1 MDVTSA
7 RALFPVMES
16 YVYLNH
22 SAIAPLCRPVQA
34 AMQRIVQAQA
44 LGSVGRPEWIAT
56 VAPLK
61 EKVARLINATPEE
74 IAIVRNT
81 VEGLSTVSAGLGWR
95 EGDHVVTDDI
105 EFPANIYPWLNLEQ
119 RYGVKTTLVP
129 HRDGKVLA
137 DDLIAACDDRTR
149 LITVSF
155 VQFSNGYRA
164 DLDRLGELAE
174 RRGIRLCIDAIQGLG
189 PLTLDV
195 RRARIDFL
203 ACGGH
208 KWLLGPIGA
217 GFFYVRR
224 ERQAELWPAETGH
237 LGVFQNTE
245 KYTEYNLAFRPTA
258 EKFEGGVH
266 NYLGVAGLDAALG
279 MILEIGPEQVER
291 AVLGLTDYLCAELE
305 RRGFRVLSHRAP
317 AEKSGTVAFVSDRR
331 ASAELHARLTEAKVI
346 VSLREGA
353 IRVAPHFYNTTDDVD
368 ALLRALP
375 RG

>member
-1 MDVTSA
+1 MDVTRA

-16 YVYLNH
+16 CVYLNH
-22 SAIAPLCRPVQA
+22 SAIAPLSRPVQA

-56 VAPLK
+56 VAPFK
-61 EKVARLINATPEE
+61 EKAARLINAAPEE

-95 EGDHVVTDDI
+95 EGDNVVTDDI
-105 EFPANIYPWLNLEQ
+105 EFPANIYPWLNLEP
-119 RYGVKTTLVP
+119 RYGVKTKLVP

-174 RRGIRLCIDAIQGLG
+174 RRGIRLCVDAIQGLG

-217 GFFYVRR
+217 GFFYVRSD
-224 ERQAELWPAETGH
+224 RQAELWPAETGH

-245 KYTEYNLAFRPTA
+245 KYTEYNLTFRPTA

-266 NYLGVAGLDAALG
+266 NYLGVAGLDAALQ
-279 MILEIGPEQVER
+279 MMLDVGPEQVER
-291 AVLGLTDYLCAELE
+291 AVLALTDDLCAELG
-305 RRGFRVLSHRAP
+305 RRGFRLLSHRGP
-317 AEKSGTVAFVSDRR
+317 GEKSGTVAFVSDRHP
-331 ASAELHARLTEAKVI
+331 SAQLHARLTEAKVI

-353 IRVAPHFYNTTDDVD
+353 IRVAPHFYNTTDDVE